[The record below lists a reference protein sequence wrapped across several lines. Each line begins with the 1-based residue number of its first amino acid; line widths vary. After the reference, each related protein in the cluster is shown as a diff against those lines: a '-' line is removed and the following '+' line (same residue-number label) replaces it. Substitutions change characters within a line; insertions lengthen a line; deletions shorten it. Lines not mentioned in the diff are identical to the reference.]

1 MIRNVIL
8 IDYEPFTKRREELF
22 FIRNFIDSGFNVQI
36 WDISKYLYR
45 TVHIVDTIENRNY
58 IFKVSTYTQLKCLLE
73 STTTPV
79 VIVRPSLLYY
89 QNGFIC

>member
-36 WDISKYLYR
+36 WDISKYLYI
-45 TVHIVDTIENRNY
+45 TVHIVDTI
-58 IFKVSTYTQLKCLLE
+58 
-73 STTTPV
+73 
-79 VIVRPSLLYY
+79 
-89 QNGFIC
+89 